1 MTAAATRF
9 DTMSITLPS
18 PYKMTLTFETS
29 TPPGR
34 VPRSNSR
41 ALPLSPTQAMDFG
54 RPLLSKHFTIK
65 PECFRHILTELPNS
79 QDLVCVTPTTSEVK
93 FSHES
98 KEVILT
104 PEAGECTIMG
114 YEGCVDTRFKVV
126 LNPRMFFLDLSSKTS
141 TSIWF
146 YRTTSAGS
154 IMAVPTCRS
163 YAMYYIHFPQI

>member
-54 RPLLSKHFTIK
+54 RPLLAKHFTIK

-104 PEAGECTIMG
+104 PEAGQCTSVG
-114 YEGCVDTRFKVV
+114 YEGCVDTQFKIV
-126 LNPRMFFLDLSSKTS
+126 LHPRTFFFDLSFKTC

-146 YRTTSAGS
+146 CRTSNSGS
-154 IMAVPTCRS
+154 VMAVQSSRTH
-163 YAMYYIHFPQI
+163 AIYYIHFPPT